1 VGVNGMG
8 KILDEV
14 ANWRA
19 SNRNYKF
26 GGDGGVSGD
35 EIVLV

>member
-1 VGVNGMG
+1 MKFLIG
-8 KILDEV
+8 EHQ
-14 ANWRA
+14 
-19 SNRNYKF
+19 NRNYKF